1 MISGV
6 DPSDRDST
14 TASYFEDVG
23 GLLGSPMTTSLAS
36 YPEVAF
42 TGGLLLN
49 NTVAKWLEMQ
59 MENVT
64 DMGVNSTEVPYTPYE
79 YRPETYIIPIVFA
92 LIFIVGVLGNG
103 TLVIVFLK
111 HRTMRNVPNTW
122 VDQHLIRFNRDKI
135 HFIAWSFTR

>member
-6 DPSDRDST
+6 DPSDRDSDKTADST
-14 TASYFEDVG
+14 TASYFEDVR

-36 YPEVAF
+36 YPEDAF
-42 TGGLLLN
+42 AGGLLLN

-111 HRTMRNVPNTW
+111 HRTMRNVPNT
-122 VDQHLIRFNRDKI
+122 
-135 HFIAWSFTR
+135 

>member
-6 DPSDRDST
+6 DPSDRDSDKTADST
-14 TASYFEDVG
+14 TASYFEDVR

-111 HRTMRNVPNTW
+111 HRTMRNVPNT
-122 VDQHLIRFNRDKI
+122 
-135 HFIAWSFTR
+135 